1 MNIDTLATDCGFAAC
16 FVLTTEEFI
25 HYERRL
31 ADGALHWA
39 GTDLTVDLKATN
51 PWANAILTLILP
63 YRPYADEIPV
73 SGNYPSSNAAYHA
86 SNRLMEQ
93 LHASGIQAER
103 AYVPIRELLTRNG
116 IGVTL
121 KNGLTYIPGFGTRY
135 SVQTLIA
142 NLPEPNYTPKREPI
156 ATRCSGCHACE
167 RICPSGAISASG
179 YDFKSCAR
187 AYMGGDP
194 MEPWVMDAMTC
205 MLGCELCQ
213 KVCPY
218 NAGIEP
224 IDEMPD
230 AFRLEEILT
239 GHIKPVLAIVGKNL
253 NAKGRVI
260 QHACVIAAKQ
270 GRTDLIPLIEP
281 WLADER
287 EGVRVAAAYA
297 LEKLSVRAQ
306 PC

>member
-1 MNIDTLATDCGFAAC
+1 MNMEALAVECGFAAC
-16 FVLTTEEFI
+16 FVFTTEEFV

-31 ADGALHWA
+31 KDGALHCA
-39 GTDLTVDLKATN
+39 GNDLTVDLGQSH
-51 PWANAILTLILP
+51 PWANAILALIYP
-63 YRPYADEIPV
+63 YRPYRDEIPV

-93 LHASGIQAER
+93 LRLAGIQTER
-103 AYVPIRELLTRNG
+103 VYVPIRELLTRNG
-116 IGVTL
+116 AGVML
-121 KNGLTYIPGFGTRY
+121 KSGLTYIPGFGTRY
-135 SVQTLIA
+135 SVQVLICD
-142 NLPEPNYTPKREPI
+142 LPEPIYTSAREPI
-156 ATRCSGCHACE
+156 ATRCSTCHACE
-167 RICPSGAISASG
+167 RICPSGAISEAG
-179 YDFKSCAR
+179 YDFKACAR

-205 MLGCELCQ
+205 ILGCELCQ

-218 NAGIEP
+218 NLGIEP
-224 IDEMPD
+224 IDEMPE
-230 AFRLEEILT
+230 AFRLEEILS

-253 NAKGRVI
+253 NKQGRVI

-281 WLADER
+281 WVDDER

-297 LEKLSVRAQ
+297 LQKLAR
-306 PC
+306 

>member
-1 MNIDTLATDCGFAAC
+1 MNIDTLATDYGFAAC

-86 SNRLMEQ
+86 SNRLIEQ

-116 IGVTL
+116 IGVML

-167 RICPSGAISASG
+167 RICPSGAISARG
-179 YDFKSCAR
+179 YEFKSCAR

-297 LEKLSVRAQ
+297 LEKLSVRSQ

>member
-1 MNIDTLATDCGFAAC
+1 MNLEALAKEHGFAAC
-16 FVLTTEEFI
+16 FVFTTKEFI

-31 ADGALHWA
+31 ADGALHSA
-39 GTDLTVDLKATN
+39 ANDLTADVNKSA
-51 PWANAILTLILP
+51 PWANAILALIYP
-63 YRPYADEIPV
+63 YHPFVDAIPV

-93 LHASGIQAER
+93 LRAIGIQAER
-103 AYVPIRELLTRNG
+103 AYVPIRELLTRSG
-116 IGVTL
+116 TGTPL

-135 SVQTLIA
+135 AVQTLA
-142 NLPEPNYTPKREPI
+142 AGLPEPTYTPVQTSAP
-156 ATRCSGCHACE
+156 TRCNGCHACE
-167 RICPSGAISASG
+167 KICPSGAIGDNG
-179 YDFKSCAR
+179 YDFRACAR

-194 MEPWVMDAMTC
+194 MEHWVMDAMTC

-213 KVCPY
+213 KICPY

-230 AFRLEEILT
+230 AFRLEEILA

-253 NAKGRVI
+253 NKQGRII

-270 GRTDLIPLIEP
+270 CRTDLIPLIEP
-281 WLADER
+281 WTKDER
-287 EGVRVAAAYA
+287 EGVRVAANYA
-297 LEKLSVRAQ
+297 LEQLRQ
-306 PC
+306 